1 MITLMHLLVMGR
13 GPTLGP
19 ANQGWTATVMFIFL
33 IAIAAGIVAIWNRSR
48 YRP

>member
-1 MITLMHLLVMGR
+1 MITLMLLAVGR

-19 ANQGWTATVMFIFL
+19 WNQGWTSTVLVIFL
-33 IAIAAGIVAIWNRSR
+33 VVIVAGIVAIWNRSR